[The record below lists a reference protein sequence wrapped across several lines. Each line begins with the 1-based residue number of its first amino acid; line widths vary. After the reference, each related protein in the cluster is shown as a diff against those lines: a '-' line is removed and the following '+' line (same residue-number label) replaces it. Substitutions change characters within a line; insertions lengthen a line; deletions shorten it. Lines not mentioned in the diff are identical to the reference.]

1 MLHNLKENV
10 NDQISRKFY
19 KGKGT
24 VDTIVKTTPHIDNVD
39 IQEMK
44 NSPLKEVTVSTR
56 TKTFHPDPKKPYY
69 ELKISVK
76 EQGGYFNNKMRNSMY
91 PNDKGPKLLNSR
103 CNSIQYLE
111 TKAVHKSIRT
121 LQNLK
126 NQILIKKDGNE
137 SDAWDTRRKSIL
149 KVGAKSNQDIKSTRD
164 RSREDPNNATRGSK
178 IRMSFENSFERDP
191 KEMIQTA

>member
-10 NDQISRKFY
+10 NDQISRQYY

-24 VDTIVKTTPHIDNVD
+24 VDTIVKTTPHIDYN
-39 IQEMK
+39 ILKMK

-76 EQGGYFNNKMRNSMY
+76 EQVGYFNNKMRNSMY
-91 PNDKGPKLLNSR
+91 PNDNDKGPKLVNSR

-121 LQNLK
+121 L
-126 NQILIKKDGNE
+126 
-137 SDAWDTRRKSIL
+137 
-149 KVGAKSNQDIKSTRD
+149 
-164 RSREDPNNATRGSK
+164 
-178 IRMSFENSFERDP
+178 
-191 KEMIQTA
+191 